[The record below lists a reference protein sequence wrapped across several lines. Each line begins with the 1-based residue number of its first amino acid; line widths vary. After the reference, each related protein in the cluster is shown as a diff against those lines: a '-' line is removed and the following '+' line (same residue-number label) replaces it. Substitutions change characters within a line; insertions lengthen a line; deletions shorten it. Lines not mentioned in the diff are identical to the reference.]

1 MLAVRWDDR
10 LIAAERGSRSMV
22 DAALPSRCS
31 LLMQNIISVL
41 ILALGLA
48 LALLG
53 GWLLWG
59 PLSALVIV
67 GSALFAFGL
76 ASID

>member
-1 MLAVRWDDR
+1 
-10 LIAAERGSRSMV
+10 
-22 DAALPSRCS
+22 
-31 LLMQNIISVL
+31 MQNTISVL

-53 GWLLWG
+53 GWLLWR